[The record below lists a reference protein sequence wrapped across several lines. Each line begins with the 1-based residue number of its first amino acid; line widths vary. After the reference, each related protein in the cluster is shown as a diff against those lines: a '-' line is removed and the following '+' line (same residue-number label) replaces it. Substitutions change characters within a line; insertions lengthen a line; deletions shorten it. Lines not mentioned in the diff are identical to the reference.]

1 MNNLNHIAIIMDGN
15 NRWAKNQSSTDSLT
29 GYTEGLKQARSIIS
43 YCAQIKLN
51 YLSLFVFSTENWNRP
66 KAEINFLMQLL
77 DNSLQKELPLL
88 IENNIQLHLVGD
100 LNPLPQKTKNKLLSI
115 VKKSKDCTGLHLI
128 LAINYGGRLDIT
140 QACKAYIKEQT
151 SKLIKEESKITSKK
165 LLTISENLDEKRLNH
180 FMYSS
185 IAPDPDLI
193 IRTSGETRLSNFY
206 LWSSAYSEIIWA
218 NKLWP
223 DFQPKDLQNCI
234 DDFKNKQRR
243 FGSRAEN
250 Y

>member
-15 NRWAKNQSSTDSLT
+15 NRWAKNQNSTSSLT
-29 GYTEGLKQARSIIS
+29 GHTEGLKQARSIIE

-66 KAEINFLMQLL
+66 KTEITFLMKLL
-77 DNSLQKELPLL
+77 DNSVKKELPLL
-88 IENNIQLHLVGD
+88 IENNIQLHLIGD
-100 LNPLPQKTKNKLLSI
+100 LSPLPQKTKDTLLSI
-115 VKKSKDCTGLHLI
+115 VEKSKTCTGLHLI

-151 SKLIKEESKITSKK
+151 SKIIEEKSILTSKK
-165 LLTISENLDEKRLNH
+165 LLTISENLDEKKLNS
-180 FMYSS
+180 FMHSS

-206 LWSSAYSEIIWA
+206 LWPSAYSEIMWA

-223 DFQPKDLQNCI
+223 DFKPKDLQNCI

-243 FGSRAEN
+243 FGSRA
-250 Y
+250 